1 MTMPLRVAPVR
12 AGMYRAAALLLA
24 GALVIA
30 LAAPPAVAQETPFVA
45 GSFAADSVG
54 AEARFRHERS
64 VHPEG
69 EAARVVFEGGVA
81 ITLVLDDDGGREMR
95 LSFVQDDA
103 TRAEPRFPAEVGHPL
118 MIVFLEAAVQSM
130 ATLTGGS
137 PDYIRSRLREALWEG
152 VEPEP
157 LELTLDDAPIDARA
171 LRYLPFAADPER
183 ARMGPFADLEMRFV
197 VSDAVPGRL
206 AALAFETPPGEG
218 GLAGLRE
225 TIVLEG
231 LEGLDAALGRP
242 D

>member
-1 MTMPLRVAPVR
+1 MTMPPRAAPVR
-12 AGMYRAAALLLA
+12 AAMHLAAALLLA
-24 GALVIA
+24 AGLVV
-30 LAAPPAVAQETPFVA
+30 PPAAAQETPFAV
-45 GSFAADSVG
+45 GSFAADPVG

-69 EAARVVFEGGVA
+69 EAGRVVFEGSVE
-81 ITLVLDDDGGREMR
+81 ITLALDDEGRREVR
-95 LSFVQDDA
+95 LGFVQDGA

-137 PDYIRSRLREALWEG
+137 PDYIRSRLREALWVA

-157 LELTLDDAPIDARA
+157 VELALDGAPIEARA
-171 LRYLPFAADPER
+171 LGYVPFAADPER

-206 AALAFETPPGEG
+206 AALSFETPPGEG

-225 TIVLEG
+225 TIVVEG
-231 LEGLDAALGRP
+231 LEGLDAVLGRP